1 MEVYEGAGE
10 GSIPLSRVMD
20 TNFFISPS
28 LIIKQ
33 PRPPAAQYFWYYCK
47 YSPQHSGRK
56 GKKENYISNN
66 SRWKEGRPAKDKKSH
81 PKYDQ
86 GNEEYGKNM

>member
-33 PRPPAAQYFWYYCK
+33 PRRPPAAQYFWYYCK
-47 YSPQHSGRK
+47 YSPQHLPRK
-56 GKKENYISNN
+56 GKREYYFLDVSQC
-66 SRWKEGRPAKDKKSH
+66 KEGRSAKDLKLH
-81 PKYDQ
+81 IKYIMNNIEQ
-86 GNEEYGKNM
+86 IP